1 MPALVLKFF
10 QVEGRF
16 LRYHKEVPIPAVG
29 FVAEQLEAPPA
40 VWFDYPFKGRS
51 GSRDREQLH
60 AFLGFRQA
68 TVEDMEP
75 ILLWLSQEDVPVGS
89 GTNLCQFLVAGH
101 GVSMRFSNRRR

>member
-1 MPALVLKFF
+1 MLKFF

-16 LRYHKEVPIPAVG
+16 PGYHKEVRIPAVG
-29 FVAEQLEAPPA
+29 IVAEQLEELPA

-51 GSRDREQLH
+51 GSRDREQLR

-68 TVEDMEP
+68 TVDDMEP

-89 GTNLCQFLVAGH
+89 GTNPCYFLVARR
-101 GVSMRFSNRRR
+101 GVSMRFSNCRR